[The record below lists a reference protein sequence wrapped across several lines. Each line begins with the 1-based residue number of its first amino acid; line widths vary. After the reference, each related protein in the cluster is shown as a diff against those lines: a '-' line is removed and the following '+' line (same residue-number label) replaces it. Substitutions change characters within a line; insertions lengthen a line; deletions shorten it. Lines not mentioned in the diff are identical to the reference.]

1 MTGIDQAELDAGA
14 RLIVR
19 ALVPFE
25 QKPADGE
32 IAGIAV
38 DLQVYGDLWFPEVAA
53 LGSADAVRVLD
64 DWNAVLR
71 EGPADSPFGRWTH
84 TRALARVL
92 RRLHALLSRVAA
104 A

>member
-1 MTGIDQAELDAGA
+1 MAIEQAELDAGA
-14 RLIVR
+14 RLIAR

-53 LGSADAVRVLD
+53 LDSADAVRVLD
-64 DWNAVLR
+64 DWNAILR
-71 EGPADSPFGRWTH
+71 EGPSESPFGRWTH
-84 TRALARVL
+84 TRAMARVL